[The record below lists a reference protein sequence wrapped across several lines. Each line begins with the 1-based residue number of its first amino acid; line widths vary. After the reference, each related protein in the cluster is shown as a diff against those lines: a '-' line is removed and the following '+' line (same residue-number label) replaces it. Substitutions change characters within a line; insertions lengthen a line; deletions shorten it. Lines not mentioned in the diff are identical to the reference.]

1 MILPGH
7 NFTGSGTKLNKR
19 LNPDLTPKAWPKP
32 INRVDQAAYYH
43 DVCYVKKGTKTRNE
57 VCDKEMLEELDGIY
71 NPTLRERIDRG
82 TVRPIIGTKQRFGMG
97 LNKDDRVSWSSPLA
111 T

>member
-1 MILPGH
+1 
-7 NFTGSGTKLNKR
+7 
-19 LNPDLTPKAWPKP
+19 
-32 INRVDQAAYYH
+32 
-43 DVCYVKKGTKTRNE
+43 
-57 VCDKEMLEELDGIY
+57 MLEELDGIY